1 MRRSHDSGFF
11 RPLKEKIAIILLC
24 VLATFLSGS
33 RASIGILCLTF
44 VIKYGLNVK
53 FLAVLLA
60 GVLAW
65 QIILPM
71 AGISSTGLNRFTES
85 VENMDFS
92 SSREGERKA
101 TLIMIA
107 ESPILGNGFDVEQSE
122 KPRR

>member
-1 MRRSHDSGFF
+1 MILDSSDRS
-11 RPLKEKIAIILLC
+11 KKKIAIILLC

-33 RASIGILCLTF
+33 RASIGILCFTF

-71 AGISSTGLNRFTES
+71 AGISSTGLNLS
-85 VENMDFS
+85 
-92 SSREGERKA
+92 
-101 TLIMIA
+101 LIHI
-107 ESPILGNGFDVEQSE
+107 
-122 KPRR
+122 